1 LLCVPLL
8 LGPLLVLLISGLG
21 PVLGQKVYT
30 NTWAVHIPGGQE
42 EADQIASKYG
52 DSRVTWAEQQV
63 SKQRKKRDVF
73 VEPSDPKFR
82 DQWYLYNSN
91 HRDLNAKD
99 AWRLGY
105 TGKGVVVSILDDGIE
120 KNHPDLMQNYDP
132 DASYDVN
139 DGDPDPQPRYTQ
151 LNDNRHGT
159 RCAGEVAAVANN
171 GICGVGV
178 AYNAKIGGVRML
190 DGEVTDMVEAQSLS
204 LNPQHVDI
212 YSASWGPEDD
222 GKTVDG
228 PAKLAKEAFLRGV
241 TEGRGGLGS
250 IFVWA
255 SGNGGREKDSC
266 NCDGYTNSIYTLSIS
281 SSTQNGNVPWY
292 SEACSSTL
300 ATTYS
305 SGNLNEKQIVTT
317 DLKSKCTDSH
327 TGTSASAPLA
337 AGIIALA
344 LEANKNLT
352 WRDMQHLVVRTSHP
366 AHLLTNDWR
375 TNGVGRKVSHAY
387 GYGLLDA
394 SAIVALAKTW
404 TNVGPQR
411 KCVITMVG
419 EPKNI
424 GSHLLINKS
433 VDACVGTDSHVT
445 SLEHVQAQLSLSYN
459 RRGNLA
465 IHLISPAGTRSTLL
479 HPRPHDYSSEGF
491 NDWAF
496 MTTHSWDEN
505 PTGVWTLEIENVAG
519 ASDYG
524 TLTQFILVLYGT
536 GSRYKVSAAGIFKL
550 SFCVTE
556 CYAGYYLYQQS
567 CVKKCPEGFSV
578 GSQPL
583 NYTVGNSISPA
594 SVPACLPCPP
604 PCLTCSSLSPRAC
617 LSCPPHSSLD
627 LISGTCLHLNQYMR
641 ESPGSFMVGSG
652 NPGSQLQ
659 LNSQLPITIA
669 VLSCMAIIATF
680 AGIFLLLQLRSG
692 ALGGNRVVSYRG
704 IPTVWGDDGMNT
716 DSENEEFDVQNER
729 TAFIKTQSA
738 L

>member
-1 LLCVPLL
+1 M
-8 LGPLLVLLISGLG
+8 
-21 PVLGQKVYT
+21 
-30 NTWAVHIPGGQE
+30 
-42 EADQIASKYG
+42 
-52 DSRVTWAEQQV
+52 
-63 SKQRKKRDVF
+63 
-73 VEPSDPKFR
+73 
-82 DQWYLYNSN
+82 
-91 HRDLNAKD
+91 D
-99 AWRLGY
+99 A
-105 TGKGVVVSILDDGIE
+105 
-120 KNHPDLMQNYDP
+120 
-132 DASYDVN
+132 
-139 DGDPDPQPRYTQ
+139 
-151 LNDNRHGT
+151 
-159 RCAGEVAAVANN
+159 
-171 GICGVGV
+171 
-178 AYNAKIGGVRML
+178 GVRML
-190 DGEVTDMVEAQSLS
+190 DGEVTDVVEAQSLG
-204 LNPQHVDI
+204 LNPQHIHI

-305 SGNLNEKQIVTT
+305 SGNVNEKQIVTT

-375 TNGVGRKVSHAY
+375 TNGVGRKVSHSY

-394 SAIVALAKTW
+394 RAIVSLAKTW
-404 TNVGPQR
+404 ASVGPQR
-411 KCVITMVG
+411 KCVITMVF
-419 EPKNI
+419 EPRNI
-424 GSHLLINKS
+424 GSHLSINKS
-433 VDACVGTDSHVT
+433 VDACIGTANHVS
-445 SLEHVQAQLSLSYN
+445 SLEHVQARLTLSYN

-505 PTGVWTLEIENVAG
+505 PSGAWILEIENVAG

-524 TLTQFILVLYGT
+524 TLTQFTLVLHGT
-536 GSRYKVSAAGIFKL
+536 GSL
-550 SFCVTE
+550 SSSSSDQAQSQPGSGSCKTLDLRQICIE
-556 CYAGYYLYQQS
+556 CNVGYYLFQQD
-567 CVKKCPEGFSV
+567 CVKTCPSGFTV
-578 GSQPL
+578 DSQPL
-583 NYTVGNSISPA
+583 NYTVGNYVEPA
-594 SVPACLPCPP
+594 SVLACLPCRP
-604 PCLTCSSLSPRAC
+604 PCLTCSSPSPWAC
-617 LSCPPHSSLD
+617 LSCPPHSHLD
-627 LISGTCLHLNQYMR
+627 SVSGTCLHLNQNLR
-641 ESPGSFMVGSG
+641 ESPGSFMVGQG
-652 NPGSQLQ
+652 NRDEQLQ
-659 LNSQLPITIA
+659 LNSRLPITIA
-669 VLSCMAIIATF
+669 VLSCMAIVATF
-680 AGIFLLLQLRSG
+680 AGIFLLLQLHSG
-692 ALGGNRVVSYRG
+692 ALIKLPSLEAGSGLGGSFSLGSNRVVSYRG
-704 IPTVWGDDGMNT
+704 IPTVWGDEGANT
-716 DSENEEFDVQNER
+716 DSENEEFDTHNER